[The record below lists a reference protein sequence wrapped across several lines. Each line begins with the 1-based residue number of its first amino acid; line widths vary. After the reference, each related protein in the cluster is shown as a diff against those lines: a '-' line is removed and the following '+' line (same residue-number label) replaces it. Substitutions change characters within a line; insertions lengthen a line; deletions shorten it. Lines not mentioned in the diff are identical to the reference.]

1 MSETTVDSRYLEA
14 GTPAYRQANLAM
26 FLGGFATFSLL
37 YGPQPLLPLFA
48 SYFGVSPAGASLT
61 LSASTAALALM
72 LIPFSMLS
80 DRFGRGTLMKCS
92 LFGSSLF
99 TLLLPLAHNLP
110 QFLALRVLLGVAI
123 AGLPATAMA
132 WLGEEIAP
140 SARGRAMG
148 LYIAGNAFGG
158 MSGRFIIA
166 FITEWSSW
174 QTAFLISGLIGLAAA
189 ILFWRNVPDS
199 RHFQARPIQISS
211 LFKDLKLVLG
221 ERGLQCLFLVS
232 FLLMGAFVA
241 LYNYFGFRLESP
253 VYGLSQTTVSA
264 IFLLYALGTVASA
277 WTGRLV
283 DKIGRGRV
291 LWRTLAIMACGL
303 LFTQFHTLWLV
314 VPGVALFTIGFFG
327 SHSTASGWVGE
338 RSGSRRALG
347 SAIYLTAYYLG
358 GSLIGSLAGY
368 AWSWGQWLG
377 VSAALALCLGLML
390 WLARTLPR
398 LPHQSI
404 S

>member
-1 MSETTVDSRYLEA
+1 MSETTVDSLYLEA

-61 LSASTAALALM
+61 LSASTAALAFM

-92 LFGSSLF
+92 LFGSAFF
-99 TLLLPLAHNLP
+99 TLLLPLAHSLP
-110 QFLALRVLLGVAI
+110 QFLFLRVLLGVAI

-140 SARGRAMG
+140 NARGRAMG

-174 QTAFLISGLIGLAAA
+174 QTAFLVSGLIGLTAAM
-189 ILFWRNVPDS
+189 LFWRNVPDS
-199 RHFQARPIQISS
+199 RHFRARPIQISS
-211 LFKDLKLVLG
+211 LVADLGQVLG

-253 VYGLSQTTVSA
+253 AYGLTQTTVSA

-283 DKIGRGRV
+283 DKIGRGKV

-303 LFTQFHTLWLV
+303 LFTQFHSLWLV

-338 RSGSRRALG
+338 RAGSRRALG

-368 AWSWGQWLG
+368 AWSWGDWLG
-377 VSAALALCLGLML
+377 VSAALACCLGFML
-390 WLARTLPR
+390 WLARKLPQ
-398 LPHQSI
+398 LPQRPI
-404 S
+404 G